1 MKALLSSQMKG
12 TGVMLYIC
20 YQNIFGPTFIGVRKK
35 IMAQCRVFE
44 KEFGKIF
51 YTAYAGQMLYLLLE
65 GNVVEKEIAI
75 SKKHCNDI
83 LIKWLSKYKIKRTY
97 IRYNRSDL
105 WFVEF
110 LKRQKELNI
119 KSVLEFQTYPY
130 DGEENGI
137 SVVDRYYRE
146 QLHNYLDCCTTYDNY
161 STVFDIPCIP
171 LRNGVDINEQKVKQ
185 YRNRDGKI
193 ILLAV
198 ANFSKWHGYERIIQ
212 GMYNYYANGGQK
224 NIIFNIVGSGNQLGY
239 YKRLI
244 EEYQICDHVVFH
256 GMLSGERL
264 DDIYDNSDIA
274 IGSLGFYKLGLES
287 GAPIKLREYC
297 ARGIPFVYGYDDISF
312 SKNDYFAYQVSNDAM
327 PVDIR
332 GIIDFYNS
340 VYYGK
345 NFIKDMRRYTVDKLT
360 WDTIMRQVIDY
371 LS

>member
-1 MKALLSSQMKG
+1 MKALRISELKG
-12 TGVMLYIC
+12 MDIMLYIC
-20 YQNIFGPTFIGVRKK
+20 YQNIFAPTFIGVRKK

-51 YTAYAGQMLYLLLE
+51 YTAYAGQILYLLLE
-65 GNVVEKEIAI
+65 GNVLEKEIAI
-75 SKKHCNDI
+75 SKKQCNDI

-119 KSVLEFQTYPY
+119 KTVLEFQTYPY

-137 SVVDRYYRE
+137 SIVDRYYRE
-146 QLHNYLDCCTTYDNY
+146 QLHNYLDCCTTYANY
-161 STVFDIPCIP
+161 KTVFDIPCIP
-171 LRNGVDINEQKVKQ
+171 LKNGVDINEQKEKQ
-185 YRNRDGKI
+185 YRNKDGRI

-198 ANFSKWHGYERIIQ
+198 ASFSKWHGYERIIQ
-212 GMYNYYANGGQK
+212 GMHDYYANGGRR
-224 NIIFNIVGSGNQLGY
+224 NIIFNIVGVGNQLGY

-244 EEYQICDHVVFH
+244 DDFQICDHVIFR
-256 GMLSGERL
+256 GKLSGELL
-264 DDIYDNSDIA
+264 DAIYDNSDIA

-312 SKNDYFAYQVSNDAM
+312 GKDDYFAYQVSNDAA
-327 PVDIR
+327 PVDI
-332 GIIDFYNS
+332 GKIIDFYEA
-340 VYYGK
+340 VYNGK
-345 NFIKDMRRYTVDKLT
+345 DFIKDMRQHTAKYLT
-360 WDTIMRQVIDY
+360 WDIIMQPVIDY